1 MKKALLVDTSFSS
14 APLYQSISNLGIE
27 THVVGGNPDDYLA
40 KIISNYHE
48 MDYSDSNKLV
58 KLIKKEGFD
67 YVVPG
72 CNDLSYKV
80 CAEINEE
87 NTFPG
92 IDNIT
97 NCNIINDKYLFR
109 DFASINNLP
118 TPKVFGYSE
127 KISKYPVIVKPVDAF
142 SGKGITVVHNEEELP
157 GAIDFAKQQS
167 SSTRYLVEEY
177 FQGQLFSHSAFVTN
191 GKVKVDF
198 IVEEHCTV
206 SPFAVD
212 TSKVD
217 FRFSDL
223 LLNELRTT
231 VEKICELLSLK
242 DGLVHTQFI
251 LNNNNQWKIIEI
263 TRRCPGDLYSEL
275 IRISS
280 GYDYPSAYIK
290 PFIGEKVNE
299 DRGEART
306 SHIIR
311 HTITSK
317 EEGYLDSISFLK
329 PCRIKK
335 WVSLKTSGQFVA
347 HGPPG
352 RVGVLFLNNSDF
364 FESVKQFDVLL
375 RREMYEL
382 NLSKQ

>member
-40 KIISNYHE
+40 KIVSNYHE
-48 MDYSDSNKLV
+48 LDYSDSTKLL
-58 KLIKKEGFD
+58 KLIKKEGID

-80 CAEINEE
+80 CAEINQE

-92 IDNIT
+92 IDNVT

-127 KISKYPVIVKPVDAF
+127 KITQYPVIVKPVDAF
-142 SGKGITVVHNEEELP
+142 SGKGVTVVHDEEELP

-167 SSTRYLVEEY
+167 SSARHIVEEY

-198 IVEEHCTV
+198 IVEEHGTV
-206 SPFAVD
+206 SQFAVD
-212 TSKVD
+212 TSRVD
-217 FRFSDL
+217 FSFSDL

-231 VEKICELLSLK
+231 VEKICELLLLK
-242 DGLVHTQFI
+242 DGLIHTQFN
-251 LNNNNQWKIIEI
+251 LNDNNQWKIIEI

-275 IRISS
+275 IRFSS

-290 PFIGEKVNE
+290 PFIGEKVNKDKGAE
-299 DRGEART
+299 KIR
-306 SHIIR
+306 HIIR

-317 EEGYLDSISFLK
+317 VDGYLDSIRFLK
-329 PCRIKK
+329 PCLIKK
-335 WVSLKTSGQFVA
+335 WVGLKTSGQLVKK
-347 HGPPG
+347 GPPG
-352 RVGVLFLNNSDF
+352 RVGVLFLSTSDYI
-364 FESVKQFDVLL
+364 ESEKNFDFLL
-375 RREMYEL
+375 NRELYEL
-382 NLSKQ
+382 NLIKK